1 MNKYLEQ
8 LVLLSK
14 IDQEIDSFEPKIEC
28 INKNLKDIQIKI
40 EKIEFQIS
48 NCEEEIKD
56 IKNQKVQNNNHILEF
71 SEKIKDL
78 SKKSASIKTEKEA
91 NALKIEEDIAKEQL
105 DAAHE
110 EIVRLDKILDN
121 KETQKSEFLKEKEKL
136 EQDLESTKENIKVE
150 MEAIEKDRM
159 KVCDKKAKLVDDINQ
174 KVLTFYQKIRK
185 WAKNTAVVPV
195 KKQAC
200 YGCFMKIYDK
210 TYLSI
215 LKGEEIVTC
224 PHCGRILYKESEEE
238 AIN

>member
-1 MNKYLEQ
+1 MKNNKVYLIYPPSPVMNREDRCQQPTDDLIVIPPLPPTDLLYLASIARQ
-8 LVLLSK
+8 K
-14 IDQEIDSFEPKIEC
+14 GFEP
-28 INKNLKDIQIKI
+28 
-40 EKIEFQIS
+40 
-48 NCEEEIKD
+48 
-56 IKNQKVQNNNHILEF
+56 
-71 SEKIKDL
+71 
-78 SKKSASIKTEKEA
+78 
-91 NALKIEEDIAKEQL
+91 
-105 DAAHE
+105 
-110 EIVRLDKILDN
+110 IVRDYSFFGENL
-121 KETQKSEFLKEKEKL
+121 EKL